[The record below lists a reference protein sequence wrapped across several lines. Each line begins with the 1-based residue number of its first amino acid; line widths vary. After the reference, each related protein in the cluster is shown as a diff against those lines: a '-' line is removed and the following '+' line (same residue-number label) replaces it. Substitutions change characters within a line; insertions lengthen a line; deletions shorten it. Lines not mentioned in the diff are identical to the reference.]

1 MQLVKDIQDSRVVY
15 YWRKAGETSSPP
27 FVQLNQARN
36 WLVSQIWSNY
46 TGTERRKVVED
57 RRRDKTT
64 STLFS
69 NDYSLKRQRP
79 KGRRM
84 TDLIEAKV
92 SLDLCPIRLEAA
104 LHAS

>member
-15 YWRKAGETSSPP
+15 YWRKAGETSSPS

-36 WLVSQIWSNY
+36 WLVRKIWSNY
-46 TGTERRKVVED
+46 TDAERRKVVDD

-64 STLFS
+64 STVFS

-79 KGRRM
+79 KGRRT

-92 SLDLCPIRLEAA
+92 SLDLCPVRIEAA